1 MRKPNWRQQ
10 SGTWVV
16 KLPNGKRKT
25 LGKDPHGATRKHPP
39 REIVQAWHGIGHH
52 ADAKPKDILFSEV
65 AAIYLEYLANP
76 GTKASAKEHL
86 DWFAAHVGKIK
97 VSDLRV
103 HHVNDHLK
111 TKSWSDSMKATAIN
125 RITSALTHAV
135 GEG

>member
-1 MRKPNWRQQ
+1 
-10 SGTWVV
+10 
-16 KLPNGKRKT
+16 
-25 LGKDPHGATRKHPP
+25 
-39 REIVQAWHGIGHH
+39 
-52 ADAKPKDILFSEV
+52 V

-103 HHVNDHLK
+103 HHVNDYLK

-135 GEG
+135 GEGYIDEHKVKYARGKKPKYAGRHTREDKGLLWEDRARKDTHYQLLKELERRERSQSR